1 MSLFGD
7 LQSLM
12 DCKDGHIQDLAEE
25 MEELWRLLREAVQE
39 NDDLQCAL
47 ENCKQSLESH
57 LDSSNAVQM
66 HVTEL
71 QRLMDSFRKQSC
83 VPIKMQPTMTP
94 RGHTGQSRNSYWP
107 SNQRLHRSNYSSYC

>member
-1 MSLFGD
+1 
-7 LQSLM
+7 M

-83 VPIKMQPTMTP
+83 VPIKMQHTMTP
-94 RGHTGQSRNSYWP
+94 SRTTHFKTESIFIVYSRILSIFNVDMCTGSCCLQCCY
-107 SNQRLHRSNYSSYC
+107 